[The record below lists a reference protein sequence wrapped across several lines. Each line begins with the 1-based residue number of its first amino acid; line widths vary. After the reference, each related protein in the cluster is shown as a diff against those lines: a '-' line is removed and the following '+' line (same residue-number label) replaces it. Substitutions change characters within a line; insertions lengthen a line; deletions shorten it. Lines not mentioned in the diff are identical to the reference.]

1 MSWEVRTMRSGT
13 SYFNLTLVGKNLAR
27 FWPIW
32 GLYTL
37 IWVVLMPVGILI
49 QRDYWTDRKSVV

>member
-32 GLYTL
+32 AVYALGWLVDLGGADAGRY
-37 IWVVLMPVGILI
+37 P
-49 QRDYWTDRKSVV
+49 D